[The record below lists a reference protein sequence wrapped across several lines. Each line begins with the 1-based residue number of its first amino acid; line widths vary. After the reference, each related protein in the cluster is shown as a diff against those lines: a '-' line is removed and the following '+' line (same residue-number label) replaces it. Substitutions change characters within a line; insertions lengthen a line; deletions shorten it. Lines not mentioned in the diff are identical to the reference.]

1 MSIWSDWLDKR
12 HATRAARTAS
22 RWVVID
28 TETSGL
34 DTQRD
39 HLIAA
44 AAVAVHLRDGRP
56 QLCVADSFDVVLQ
69 CPPGV
74 KLDEVAR
81 RNILLH
87 GVGRGEQRAGL
98 TPPIGLQS
106 LLDFADGAP
115 CLAFHAA
122 FDAHMLNRACQQ
134 HLRSNW
140 SLPWLDL
147 AVLAR
152 TLMPDLPHR
161 HLDDWVQHF
170 GLQVGQRHR
179 AISDAWVAAELLLRL
194 WPAWQHMAGLASPWV
209 AAQELLHE
217 RRYLGQTATT
227 NTG

>member
-1 MSIWSDWLDKR
+1 MSIWSDWLAKR
-12 HATRAARTAS
+12 RGVQAARTAT
-22 RWVVID
+22 RWVVVD

-34 DTQRD
+34 DMQRD

-44 AAVAVHLRDGRP
+44 AAVAVHLRNGRP
-56 QLCVADSFDVVLQ
+56 QLCVADSFEVVLQ

-87 GVGRGEQRAGL
+87 GVGRGEQGGGL
-98 TPPIGLQS
+98 APELGLRR
-106 LLDFADGAP
+106 LLEFVDGAP

-134 HLRSNW
+134 HLGRDW

-152 TLMPDLPHR
+152 TLAPDLPHR

-179 AISDAWVAAELLLRL
+179 ASSDAWVTAELLMRL
-194 WPAWQHMAGLASPWV
+194 WPAWQQMAGGNSPWV
-209 AAQELLHE
+209 AANELLMA
-217 RRYLGQTATT
+217 RRYLGQTT
-227 NTG
+227 